1 MRSTSKVD
9 PNMQRYITKKKTA
22 NVFDK
27 SVSRLEETA
36 RLVEMMDD
44 VMSHRYVP
52 QDSMVITENS
62 GYKMFLFSVN
72 REEIHRIIWRCAQ
85 VYTSQKYGDNF
96 ALKKAKPKK
105 KKPTKKDKSGAEK
118 TVSGGELEADGEIEE
133 KDEEKN
139 DGEEDAYE

>member
-1 MRSTSKVD
+1 MRSSSKVD
-9 PNMQRYITKKKTA
+9 PNMARFMTKKKTA

-27 SVSRLEETA
+27 SVSRLEETE

-72 REEIHRIIWRCAQ
+72 REEIHRIVWKCAQ
-85 VYTSQKYGDNF
+85 VYTTQKYGENF
-96 ALKKAKPKK
+96 ATKKAKPKK
-105 KKPTKKDKSGAEK
+105 KKTTKKDKSGAEK
-118 TVSGGELEADGEIEE
+118 TVSGGDLEVDCEIEE
-133 KDEEKN
+133 KDEE
-139 DGEEDAYE
+139 